1 MVRRRDLN
9 RHHIRARTT
18 FPNDA
23 TKREMDENNIVELD
37 RDFHEALHD
46 VFGVLPPC
54 KYEEFLRTVLTPD
67 TRWDYRKLRD
77 LRQKLLADFYN
88 EQDDE

>member
-1 MVRRRDLN
+1 MMGRKRDMN
-9 RHHIRARTT
+9 KHHIRARTT
-18 FPNDA
+18 FPDHT
-23 TKREMDENNIVELD
+23 TKREMDEDNIVVLD

-54 KYEEFLRTVLTPD
+54 KYEEFLRTVLTPN
-67 TRWDYRKLRD
+67 TRWNYRKLRD

-88 EQDDE
+88 EGEE